1 MKGNGNEEV
10 KGTMGTRGSMR
21 KLGTIEAFEK
31 LQRLADEAD
40 ALCGKHENEPGLALF
55 FDGQRRAYTD
65 AIRILKDAMDS
76 DYARYRRWQ
85 EARGSEGKT
94 TNEKAVDR

>member
-1 MKGNGNEEV
+1 
-10 KGTMGTRGSMR
+10 
-21 KLGTIEAFEK
+21 
-31 LQRLADEAD
+31 
-40 ALCGKHENEPGLALF
+40 
-55 FDGQRRAYTD
+55 
-65 AIRILKDAMDS
+65 MDS

>member
-1 MKGNGNEEV
+1 
-10 KGTMGTRGSMR
+10 MR

-40 ALCGKHENEPGLALF
+40 ALRGKHENEPGLTLF

-65 AIRILKDAMDS
+65 ALRILKDAMDS